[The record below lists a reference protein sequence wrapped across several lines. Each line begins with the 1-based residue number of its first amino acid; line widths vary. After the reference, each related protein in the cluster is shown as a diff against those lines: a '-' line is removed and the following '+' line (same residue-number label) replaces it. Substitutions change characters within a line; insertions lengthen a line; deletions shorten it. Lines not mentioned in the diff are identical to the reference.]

1 VLPPEGEELMVFT
14 QGGIGNH
21 ATIDDNLQKLLNE
34 TRDIIESQDF
44 LRVLSNGMTDLID
57 VFKGEMEHT
66 FFETTPKPQKAIS
79 FEAGDDD
86 SSDPISKSIPIA
98 GVLPVMART
107 AHMIT
112 TGVPNPY
119 LHVILAHL
127 GCM

>member
-1 VLPPEGEELMVFT
+1 MVFT
-14 QGGIGNH
+14 QGGIGSH
-21 ATIDDNLQKLLNE
+21 AVIDEPLQTLLNE
-34 TRDIIESQDF
+34 TRDILESQDF
-44 LRVLSNGMTDLID
+44 LRVLSNGMGDLID

-66 FFETTPKPQKAIS
+66 FFETMPKPQKAIS

-86 SSDPISKSIPIA
+86 SSDPLSKSIPIA

-119 LHVILAHL
+119 LHVKDTHL
-127 GCM
+127 GSL